1 MKKKTSSHPSISPEV
16 DKRRMRSLAMTNL
29 LNRLEDGTATSQ
41 MISLAMS
48 ISSEKEEMELEKLKN
63 ENALLVAK
71 REALESQKA
80 SEQAFNEAL
89 EAFKRYSGNGSSKY
103 DKELQWIIWTSY
115 IQRTLQIFAS

>member
-1 MKKKTSSHPSISPEV
+1 MKKKEIIQTSKSHPSISPDV
-16 DKRRMRSLAMTNL
+16 DKRRIRSLAMSNL
-29 LNRLEDGTATSQ
+29 MNRLEEGTATSQ

-63 ENALLVAK
+63 ENALLIAK

-103 DKELQWIIWTSY
+103 DKEL
-115 IQRTLQIFAS
+115 

>member
-16 DKRRMRSLAMTNL
+16 DKRRIRSLAMTNL

-48 ISSEKEEMELEKLKN
+48 ISSEKEDMELEKLKN

-71 REALESQKA
+71 KEALESQKA

-103 DKELQWIIWTSY
+103 DKELQ
-115 IQRTLQIFAS
+115 

>member
-1 MKKKTSSHPSISPEV
+1 MKKKDSKTSRTSHPSISPDV
-16 DKRRMRSLAMTNL
+16 DKRRMRSLAMSNL

-71 REALESQKA
+71 REALES
-80 SEQAFNEAL
+80 
-89 EAFKRYSGNGSSKY
+89 
-103 DKELQWIIWTSY
+103 
-115 IQRTLQIFAS
+115 

>member
-1 MKKKTSSHPSISPEV
+1 MKKKDSKTSRTSHPSISPDV
-16 DKRRMRSLAMTNL
+16 DKRRMRSLAMSNL

-48 ISSEKEEMELEKLKN
+48 ISSEIEEMELEKLKN

-89 EAFKRYSGNGSSKY
+89 EAFKQYSGNGSSKY
-103 DKELQWIIWTSY
+103 DKELQ
-115 IQRTLQIFAS
+115 

>member
-1 MKKKTSSHPSISPEV
+1 MKKKETIQTSKSHPSISPDV
-16 DKRRMRSLAMTNL
+16 DKRRIRSLAMSNL
-29 LNRLEDGTATSQ
+29 MTRLEEGTATSQ

-63 ENALLVAK
+63 ENALLIAK

-89 EAFKRYSGNGSSKY
+89 EAFKHYSGNGSSKY
-103 DKELQWIIWTSY
+103 DKELQ
-115 IQRTLQIFAS
+115 